1 MGNHTL
7 THHQKAIHME
17 RAAKMV
23 IRVKKKS
30 KTKFKVVGIKSETK
44 DKTEVTIMTDAP
56 DFIEG
61 VYSRLPDDI
70 VSDVEFVDQFDDV
83 EEL

>member
-1 MGNHTL
+1 
-7 THHQKAIHME
+7 ME